1 MGMTGAVDLAASAAL
16 HAGAGRVMTCYMH
29 EKAAEA
35 IAQNFQTA
43 GDLLNRPSQP
53 EIMPRQFDALKLD
66 TGAVV
71 CGCGGGIAIQHVLPQ
86 ILQQTSK
93 LVLDADALNAI
104 AKDPWLQ
111 ELLKKRAQLNKVTV
125 MTPHPLEAARL
136 LNTDSNQVQRDRL
149 LAANKLAVLFGCTVV
164 LKGSGSIIAQTGH
177 TPVINPT
184 GNARLATAGTGDV
197 LAGLIGARLAQGYS
211 DFDGARSAVF
221 EHGQAADLYQG
232 ATLTAGTLAQLIRGP
247 QMAS

>member
-1 MGMTGAVDLAASAAL
+1 
-16 HAGAGRVMTCYMH
+16 
-29 EKAAEA
+29 
-35 IAQNFQTA
+35 
-43 GDLLNRPSQP
+43 
-53 EIMPRQFDALKLD
+53 
-66 TGAVV
+66 V
-71 CGCGGGIAIQHVLPQ
+71 CGCGGGIAIQHVLPK

-125 MTPHPLEAARL
+125 MTPHTLEAARL
-136 LNTDSNQVQRDRL
+136 LNTDSNQVQKDRL

-164 LKGSGSIIAQTGH
+164 LKGSGSIISQTGH

-184 GNARLATAGTGDV
+184 GNVRLATAGTGDV